1 MGSVMKSIVSLVMG
15 GGGSAAPAA
24 PAPAPA
30 PAPAAPEKPPRE
42 FNNPLKN
49 ADTGA
54 VESSASQTA
63 KAGKP
68 QAASSDT
75 MLTGQVGVDP
85 ASLALGKNTLLGG

>member
-1 MGSVMKSIVSLVMG
+1 MGSTLKSIVSFVMG
-15 GGGSAAPAA
+15 DGGSAAPAA

-30 PAPAAPEKPPRE
+30 APEKPPKPPRE